1 MHYSAAKII
10 TDQTAHT
17 GRFQCVKALENSMGL
32 FAFKRAREKEAAA
45 TVVSKPSIKKKKPK
59 TNGTNI
65 THNDRKQHSK

>member
-1 MHYSAAKII
+1 
-10 TDQTAHT
+10 
-17 GRFQCVKALENSMGL
+17 MGL

-45 TVVSKPSIKKKKPK
+45 TVASKPSTKKKKPK